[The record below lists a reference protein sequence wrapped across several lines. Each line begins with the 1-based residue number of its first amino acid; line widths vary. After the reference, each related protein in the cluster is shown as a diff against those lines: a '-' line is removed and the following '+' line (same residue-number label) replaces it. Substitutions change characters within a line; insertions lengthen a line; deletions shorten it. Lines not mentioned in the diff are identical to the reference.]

1 MNTRRLQVKLYPEV
15 LRWARER
22 AGLSVED
29 LAKKAQVRTE
39 RAREWE
45 DSGNISIAQA
55 DRLARV
61 THTPL
66 GFLFL
71 AEPPEDGLPIADFRT
86 VGDQPLRRPS
96 PDLLETVYQMQRRQ
110 TWLRG
115 ELIEDEISPLPF
127 VGAYT
132 TADSPEVVA
141 QATRLALKV
150 ERDWAAGES
159 TWTEALHSL
168 RQRMEEAGVLVVI
181 NGIVGNNT
189 YRQLDLDEFRGFALM
204 DEYAPLIFVN
214 NADYKSAQ
222 MFTLVH
228 EFAHVLIGEDGVS
241 TFEEMHPVP
250 HGIEIFCNRVAAEFL
265 IPGELLH
272 NYWTKIS
279 ESIDPYQAVA
289 RRFKVS
295 VLVAARRA
303 LDLQLID
310 RPSFLAFYH
319 EYLSREMLARESGSD
334 GGNFWNNQNTR
345 LGRRFGAAVVRAVKK
360 GRLQYREAYAL
371 TGLAGASFEN
381 LALEMDIRL

>member
-1 MNTRRLQVKLYPEV
+1 MSARRLQVTLQPEV

-29 LAKKAQVRTE
+29 LAHKAQVQTE
-39 RAREWE
+39 RARLWE
-45 DSGNISIAQA
+45 DSGNISMAQV

-61 THTPL
+61 TYTPL

-71 AEPPEDGLPIADFRT
+71 PTPPDDRLPIADFRT

-110 TWLRG
+110 AWMRG
-115 ELIEDEISPLPF
+115 ELIEDEAPAVPY
-127 VGAYT
+127 VGAFAT
-132 TADSPEVVA
+132 RDPPEAVA
-141 QATRLALKV
+141 QEIRLALKV
-150 ERDWAAGES
+150 RTDWAAMES
-159 TWTEALHSL
+159 TWTNALGFL
-168 RQRMEEAGVLVVI
+168 RERMEDAGVLVVI
-181 NGIVGNNT
+181 NGIVGNDT
-189 YRQLDLDEFRGFALM
+189 HRRLDPEEFRGFALV

-228 EFAHVLIGEDGVS
+228 EFAHILIGEDGVS
-241 TFEEMHPVP
+241 TFEELHPVP
-250 HGIEIFCNRVAAEFL
+250 HRVEVFCNKVAAEFL
-265 IPGELLH
+265 IPGELLGS
-272 NYWTKIS
+272 YWSKIR
-279 ESIDPYQAVA
+279 EGPDPYQAVA

-303 LDLQLID
+303 LDLELID
-310 RPSFLAFYH
+310 RHSFLAFYR
-319 EYLSREMLARESGSD
+319 EYLSRELLKKESGGK
-334 GGNFWNNQNTR
+334 GGDFWNNQNTR

-371 TGLAGASFEN
+371 TGLTGESFEN
-381 LALEMDIRL
+381 LTRAMNIRL